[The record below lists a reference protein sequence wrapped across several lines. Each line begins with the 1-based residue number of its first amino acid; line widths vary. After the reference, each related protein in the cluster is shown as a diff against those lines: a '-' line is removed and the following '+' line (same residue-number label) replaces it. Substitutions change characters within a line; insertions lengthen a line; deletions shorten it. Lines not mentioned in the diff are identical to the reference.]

1 MYLSNLRGDVIPAYP
16 RAFVGHLTL
25 LGFGDTSPVCAA
37 GAEETPLVGWQRLGT
52 QRGRVP
58 GKLWLPCSA
67 SIYSRNTPTD
77 HRLDDGCHILNSF
90 LHILGLCMATE
101 GLAHL

>member
-1 MYLSNLRGDVIPAYP
+1 M

-25 LGFGDTSPVCAA
+25 LGFGDTSPVRAA
-37 GAEETPLVGWQRLGT
+37 GAEETLLLGWQRLGT

-67 SIYSRNTPTD
+67 
-77 HRLDDGCHILNSF
+77 L
-90 LHILGLCMATE
+90 M
-101 GLAHL
+101 